1 MIKQTPSLGRIVA
14 MIAFTLSVF
23 AILIFLWL
31 AFGGSVPLKPESYRF
46 TVHMPEAATLAEE
59 ADVRMA
65 GVNVGKVKSKELDKG
80 GARTV
85 VEVQLDSEYAPIPK
99 DSHAILRQKTLL
111 GETYLELTPGNK
123 SGGMLPDG
131 GRLANSK
138 VEDTTQLDEIFTAFD
153 PKTRQ
158 AFKDWVKELDGAIT
172 KGHRSQD
179 LNDAFGNFEGFAVDG
194 AKLMQVLDEQNV
206 AVHNL
211 VRNTGQVFGAIN
223 ERRGALRE
231 LIVNSK
237 RVFEATASRDRALAE
252 TFSIFPTFLDESKA
266 TMARLQ
272 DFSNNTRPLVNDLK
286 GPADDLGPTVRDL
299 GNLAPDLQNLF
310 LDLNAAIPVSRSA
323 IPALETTL
331 KGADPLMDGLHTF
344 FPELNPILS
353 FFNFHQTTLAAFI
366 TNGGADLSADYG
378 TGQRGQ
384 TQIGI
389 IEDRSFQPYKYGDD
403 PPDWVRGNAYLHPN
417 TLMRALK
424 LGTVESFK
432 CPGGE
437 RKYPEDA
444 LKVGQQAD
452 DKRAPCFELPPSLY
466 DNQIFSF
473 LKRGVAPLRANPKG
487 FEGNPP
493 AKDPDPGPND

>member
-1 MIKQTPSLGRIVA
+1 MIKQTPSLGRIIA
-14 MIAFTLSVF
+14 MVAFTLSVF

-31 AFGGSVPLKPESYRF
+31 AFGGTVPLKPQGYQF

-80 GARTV
+80 GARTIV
-85 VEVQLDSEYAPIPK
+85 DVQLDHQYAPIPK
-99 DSHAILRQKTLL
+99 DTHAILRQKTLL
-111 GETYLELTPGNK
+111 GETYLELAPGNR
-123 SGGMLPDG
+123 SAGMLDDG
-131 GRLANSK
+131 GRLANSR

-172 KGHRSQD
+172 KGHRSED
-179 LNDAFGNFEGFAVDG
+179 LSDAFGNFEGFAVDG
-194 AKLMQVLDEQNV
+194 ATLMQVLDEQNL
-206 AVHNL
+206 AVHDL
-211 VRNTGQVFGAIN
+211 IRNTGQVFGAIN

-231 LIVNSK
+231 LILNSK
-237 RVFEATASRDRALAE
+237 RVFEATASRDQALAQ
-252 TFSIFPTFLDESKA
+252 TFAIFPTFLDESKA
-266 TMARLQ
+266 TMARLE
-272 DFSNNTRPLVNDLK
+272 DFSRNTRPLVNDLK

-299 GNLAPDLQNLF
+299 GDLAPDLENLF
-310 LDLNAAIPVSRSA
+310 RDFPPVIRESRTA
-323 IPALETTL
+323 VPALERTL
-331 KGADPLMDGLHTF
+331 READPLVDALHTF

-353 FFNFHQTTLAAFI
+353 YFNFHQTTIAAFM
-366 TNGGADLSADYG
+366 TNGAADLAADYG

-389 IEDRSFQPYKYGDD
+389 IEDRSFQPYKYGDA
-403 PPDWVRGNAYLHPN
+403 PPNWMRGNAYMHPN

-424 LGTVESFK
+424 LGTIESFN

-444 LKVGQQAD
+444 LKPGQSSD
-452 DKRAPCFELPPSLY
+452 DKRAPCFEMPPSLF
-466 DNQIFSF
+466 NGKIFTV
-473 LKRGVAPLRANPKG
+473 LRRGVAPLRNNPKG
-487 FEGNPP
+487 VEGNPP
-493 AKDPDPGPND
+493 ARDPDRGPND